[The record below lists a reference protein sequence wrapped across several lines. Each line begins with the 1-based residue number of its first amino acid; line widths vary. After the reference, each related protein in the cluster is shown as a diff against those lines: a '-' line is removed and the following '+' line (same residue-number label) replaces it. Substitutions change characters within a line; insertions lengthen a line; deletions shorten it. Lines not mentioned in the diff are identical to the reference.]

1 MIGST
6 QILVSSCKS
15 YVVSLSSMLN
25 TNNSLEITSNNHLP
39 LFLIELDNQRREMEL
54 DQHKKMTTLRN
65 DLEKEL
71 RKHAK
76 SQAAVSEN
84 LQKKLA
90 ILGGLKGWN
99 QCFLE
104 SFSKRRS
111 SEGAYVVTNFFKIRL
126 FSGAGRGIIFYQL
139 NRLI

>member
-1 MIGST
+1 MIGSS

-15 YVVSLSSMLN
+15 YVVSLSSVLN
-25 TNNSLEITSNNHLP
+25 INNSLEITSNNHLP

-76 SQAAVSEN
+76 RQAAVSEN
-84 LQKKLA
+84 LQKKPC
-90 ILGGLKGWN
+90 N
-99 QCFLE
+99 F
-104 SFSKRRS
+104 RRS
-111 SEGAYVVTNFFKIRL
+111 QRLKSTFFWKVFLNGAVPKGPT
-126 FSGAGRGIIFYQL
+126 G
-139 NRLI
+139 

>member
-1 MIGST
+1 MIGSS

-15 YVVSLSSMLN
+15 YVVSLSSVLN
-25 TNNSLEITSNNHLP
+25 INNSLEITSNNHLP

-76 SQAAVSEN
+76 RQAAVSQN
-84 LQKKLA
+84 LQKK
-90 ILGGLKGWN
+90 N
-99 QCFLE
+99 FLE
-104 SFSKRRS
+104 VSK
-111 SEGAYVVTNFFKIRL
+111 AKINV
-126 FSGAGRGIIFYQL
+126 F
-139 NRLI
+139 

>member
-1 MIGST
+1 MIGSS

-15 YVVSLSSMLN
+15 YVVSLSSVLN
-25 TNNSLEITSNNHLP
+25 INNSLEITSNNHLP

-76 SQAAVSEN
+76 RQAAVSQN
-84 LQKKLA
+84 F
-90 ILGGLKGWN
+90 GKGCYFWW
-99 QCFLE
+99 F
-104 SFSKRRS
+104 
-111 SEGAYVVTNFFKIRL
+111 
-126 FSGAGRGIIFYQL
+126 
-139 NRLI
+139 